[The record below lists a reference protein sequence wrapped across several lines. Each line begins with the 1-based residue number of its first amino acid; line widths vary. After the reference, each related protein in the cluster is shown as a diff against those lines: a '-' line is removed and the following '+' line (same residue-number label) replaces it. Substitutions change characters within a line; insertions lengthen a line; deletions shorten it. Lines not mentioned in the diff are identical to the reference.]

1 MAKSETMAASAGVHA
16 RAVAARA
23 TRQLLRSQIQ
33 CVLATVCADTHA
45 PSTHLMA
52 FGLASDLGR
61 VFLATEAGTQ
71 KATNMRRSPA
81 VSLLW
86 DDRTGR
92 LEDHAVGTLCTAS
105 GTARVL
111 DAGGAECKVA
121 QRAVLTANSNFGDFM
136 SSPTIAL
143 FAVDVARY
151 DLVIGY
157 GSPVSWHPGSTAP
170 SL

>member
-1 MAKSETMAASAGVHA
+1 MAAAHA
-16 RAVAARA
+16 RAAAA
-23 TRQLLRSQIQ
+23 TRQLLGSQIQ

-52 FGLASDLGR
+52 FGLAPDLDR
-61 VFLATEAGTQ
+61 VFLATEVGTQ

-92 LEDHAVGTLCTAS
+92 LEDHAVGTLCTAN
-105 GTARVL
+105 GNARLL
-111 DAGGAECKVA
+111 DAGPECKVA
-121 QRAVLTANSNFGDFM
+121 QRAVLAANPNFDEFM

-143 FAVDVARY
+143 FAVDVAWY
-151 DLVIGY
+151 DLVVGY
-157 GSPVSWHPGSTAP
+157 GKAVRWHP
-170 SL
+170 SLASSSL